1 MHRIV
6 YPGTFDPITNG
17 HLDLVRRAAGIFDE
31 VVVAVT
37 TNLSKQPLFSDV
49 ERTEL
54 AKAVL
59 ADLPN
64 VSVVN
69 FSGLLVDFCVEHKIS
84 LILRGLRAISD
95 FEYELQL
102 ANTNRA
108 LRGDIETLF
117 LTSDVSYAYISSSLV
132 REIASLGGQVE
143 HLVPEIVAKSLRK
156 KFSVGS

>member
-108 LRGDIETLF
+108 LMGDIETLF

>member
-1 MHRIV
+1 MNKIV

-37 TNLSKQPLFSDV
+37 TNLSKKPLFSDI
-49 ERTEL
+49 ERTEF
-54 AKAVL
+54 AKVVF

-64 VSVVN
+64 VVVAT
-69 FSGLLVDFCVEHKIS
+69 FSGLLVDFCESQKIHFV
-84 LILRGLRAISD
+84 LRGLRAISD

-108 LRGDIETLF
+108 LTGNIETLF
-117 LTSDVSYAYISSSLV
+117 LTSDVAFAYISSSLV
-132 REIASLGGQVE
+132 REIASLGGNVG
-143 HLVPEIVAKSLRK
+143 HLVPEIVAQSLSE
-156 KFSVGS
+156 KFKMKN